1 MKYVKYIGIAVG
13 IGVILGVT
21 GIVKA
26 DLAKVNDQA
35 ELTLDNA
42 ETELENIM
50 AVKARKLIHEE
61 NIELPGQQVYTNKD
75 GDLYYISDTSEVIG
89 YSSDIEPMK
98 KEQLR
103 ADESNVIKTAEEYLT
118 QLVDDVSYYQLDN
131 ISYDEYTYRYSLVYI
146 HKIGEVGTTDIVYL
160 TIDNELR
167 LDMFMLPRPYAFQE
181 MEDIE
186 INIEAIRQQAIEIFD
201 KKYGE
206 SRVGAEG
213 KDLRFATDEEGNI
226 GFQVEVKSNVMVEGE
241 TMEDWDMIFVPFNT
255 GE

>member
-89 YSSDIEPMK
+89 YSSDIEPME

-103 ADESNVIKTAEEYLT
+103 ADESDVIKAAEEY
-118 QLVDDVSYYQLDN
+118 
-131 ISYDEYTYRYSLVYI
+131 
-146 HKIGEVGTTDIVYL
+146 
-160 TIDNELR
+160 
-167 LDMFMLPRPYAFQE
+167 
-181 MEDIE
+181 
-186 INIEAIRQQAIEIFD
+186 
-201 KKYGE
+201 
-206 SRVGAEG
+206 
-213 KDLRFATDEEGNI
+213 
-226 GFQVEVKSNVMVEGE
+226 
-241 TMEDWDMIFVPFNT
+241 
-255 GE
+255 